1 MKIIDFERKGNV
13 IRFYLGEK
21 TADWG
26 WTNPDY
32 KDFKGNTPSWLKPSE
47 TFYGDDWNDYPYEH
61 NAGKVYDEFIKGYKD
76 ISFPFDTVVLEPC
89 DGAYNSNYSK
99 DDMVARKVPCLI
111 VLSKELQTKVGLNNC
126 FSLSFADCLGIDC
139 IKKYYFGDELDD

>member
-1 MKIIDFERKGNV
+1 M
-13 IRFYLGEK
+13 GEK

-61 NAGKVYDEFIKGYKD
+61 NAGKVYDEFINCCRPLEKYK
-76 ISFPFDTVVLEPC
+76 
-89 DGAYNSNYSK
+89 K
-99 DDMVARKVPCLI
+99 DVPDYIMEDL
-111 VLSKELQTKVGLNNC
+111 KKNN
-126 FSLSFADCLGIDC
+126 
-139 IKKYYFGDELDD
+139 